1 MNTKDVLFE
10 RNFDFNESID
20 NSFKNIEKELSNIQ
34 EELQHLGMFFMQE
47 KKLKKAEKTI
57 NSIKKL
63 DKLKRSI
70 SNTKKTK
77 TIKHKDYYTQQGQLH
92 FYLYEDIAKVRNL
105 ELSEAII
112 RGCRLGINSLFDL
125 MKWIFS
131 IIKVSRKKDSMY
143 KIIKYINKKENYCL
157 STKSSTF
164 KHSIPIELTKEKGT
178 VYFDQSTSLDKVIE
192 TLRYIGERKKMFFN
206 QIVLIFKKDIETIPE
221 EKLGFF
227 SLSEYWYGKTP
238 KTLVFKDK
246 EISVESWVDLL
257 YKISFEVLQ
266 NPENHY
272 IPKKENIGHSIKN
285 YLTYK
290 KNKYKNY
297 KKIKIKDQKPIYM
310 KSTFGRR
317 MTQVKI
323 EALIREINCPLSYL
337 KVGF

>member
-1 MNTKDVLFE
+1 LRV
-10 RNFDFNESID
+10 
-20 NSFKNIEKELSNIQ
+20 
-34 EELQHLGMFFMQE
+34 
-47 KKLKKAEKTI
+47 
-57 NSIKKL
+57 
-63 DKLKRSI
+63 
-70 SNTKKTK
+70 
-77 TIKHKDYYTQQGQLH
+77 
-92 FYLYEDIAKVRNL
+92 
-105 ELSEAII
+105 
-112 RGCRLGINSLFDL
+112 NSLFDL

-143 KIIKYINKKENYCL
+143 KIINYINKKENYCL
-157 STKSSTF
+157 STKPSTF

-178 VYFDQSTSLDKVIE
+178 IYFDQSTSLDKFIE
-192 TLRYIGERKKMFFN
+192 TLRYIGERRTMFFN
-206 QIVLIFKKDIETIPE
+206 QTVLIFKKDIETIPE
-221 EKLGFF
+221 EKLGFS

-257 YKISFEVLQ
+257 YKISFEVLR

-290 KNKYKNY
+290 KNKYKTY

-310 KSTFGRR
+310 NSTFGRR

-337 KVGF
+337 KIGF